1 MTNSE
6 LHRRYLT
13 IQELVDD
20 VLGSTGSE
28 EKDIVILPPAQGD
41 AFATDVEKD
50 NVDECHK
57 NDLLPNDVAEP
68 LEVHNNDEC
77 KIAPDASAV
86 QSKENKP
93 LPKKKRKNA

>member
-1 MTNSE
+1 MPEAVNN
-6 LHRRYLT
+6 
-13 IQELVDD
+13 

-41 AFATDVEKD
+41 AYANDVEEN
-50 NVDECHK
+50 NVDKWHK
-57 NDLLPNDVAEP
+57 NDLLPNDDAGT

-77 KIAPDASAV
+77 KVASDISAV

-93 LPKKKRKNA
+93 PPKKRK